1 MEKIEELLKKLR
13 NGSCTLEELKEL
25 KALFEEGDGL
35 QAHLDEDLE
44 RIAYQASDAQR
55 KKVWSQIEVQMQ
67 TEGEEQAIVRPTAK
81 IRKLVYRWAS
91 AAAILLLAFFVWDQ
105 FGGQQPASTI
115 VVENKQINDIEKFT
129 LPDGSRVWLNK
140 HSTLTYPSSFE
151 GEVRL
156 ITLEGEA
163 FFEVK
168 TDTAQPFIVKTADVQ
183 TRVLGTSF
191 NVRAYA
197 TDDLIEV
204 ALVEGKVQ
212 VQIETYADTTD
223 NMIALTPGKQFS
235 YSKSQRA
242 HATNPFTNDKP
253 YVWRDGIVF
262 FDGADIHEV
271 TNTLQ
276 RWYDVEFT
284 LQDDSLMTSELVYRY
299 DTKKFTLH
307 EVLRHIT
314 EVTDYKFESITG
326 DKYLVRPK

>member
-1 MEKIEELLKKLR
+1 MEKIDELLEKLR
-13 NGSCTLEELKEL
+13 NGSCTLEELREL
-25 KALFEEGDGL
+25 KALFEERNAL

-44 RIAYQASDAQR
+44 RIAYQTSDAQR
-55 KKVWSQIEVQMQ
+55 KKLWSQIEAQLH
-67 TEGEEQAIVRPTAK
+67 TEGEEQATVPTTVQ

-91 AAAILLLAFFVWDQ
+91 VAAILLLAYFVWDQ
-105 FGGQQPASTI
+105 FGGQQPVSTI
-115 VVENKQINDIEKFT
+115 VVENKEINDIEKFT

-140 HSTLTYPSSFE
+140 RSTLTYPSSFE
-151 GEVRL
+151 GNVRL

-163 FFEVK
+163 FFEVE
-168 TDTAQPFIVKTADVQ
+168 TDTTQPFIVKTADVQ

-191 NVRAYA
+191 NVKAYT

-223 NMIALTPGKQFS
+223 KMIALTPGEQFS

-242 HATNPFTNDKP
+242 HATDPFTNDKP

-271 TNTLQ
+271 TSTLQ

-284 LQDDSLMTSELVYRY
+284 LQDDSLITSELVYRY
-299 DTKKFTLH
+299 DTKKFTLY
-307 EVLRHIT
+307 EVLKHIT
-314 EVTDYKFESITG
+314 EVTDYKFESITE
-326 DKYLVRPK
+326 DEYLVRPK